1 MRKHFFFLILTG
13 AVFAV
18 SGCGDQKIVFNGEI
32 HRGEITYQYQI
43 AGDTNTEVV
52 EVLVDYGGWEG
63 ACVKEISHPEVAYAS
78 NVSGKQG
85 QYRLEIKVPR
95 KLGFPSADTYTL
107 QAWAPSGALPGE
119 TSSRNEKI
127 SNYASARPG
136 ENVYVRPFLLV
147 YHTFE
152 ETGGE

>member
-1 MRKHFFFLILTG
+1 MSKHFFFLILTG
-13 AVFAV
+13 AIFAV
-18 SGCGDQKIVFNGEI
+18 SGCGDQKIVFNGEV
-32 HRGEITYQYQI
+32 HRGEIIYQYQI

-63 ACVKEISHPEVAYAS
+63 ACVKEISHPEVAYAAGV
-78 NVSGKQG
+78 NG

-95 KLGFPSADTYTL
+95 KLGYASAEAFTL
-107 QAWAPSGALPGE
+107 QAWAVSLSSP
-119 TSSRNEKI
+119 SSRNERI

>member
-1 MRKHFFFLILTG
+1 MSKHFFFLILTV
-13 AVFAV
+13 AIFAV
-18 SGCGDQKIVFNGEI
+18 SGCGDQKIVFNGEV

-52 EVLVDYGGWEG
+52 EVLVDAGGWPG
-63 ACVKEISHPEVAYAS
+63 AYVKEAGHSVVAQATGA
-78 NVSGKQG
+78 NGT
-85 QYRLEIKVPR
+85 YRLEIKVPR
-95 KLGFPSADTYTL
+95 KLGFPSAESFTL
-107 QAWAPSGALPGE
+107 QAWAVSVSSP
-119 TSSRNEKI
+119 SSRDERI

-147 YHTFE
+147 YHTVE